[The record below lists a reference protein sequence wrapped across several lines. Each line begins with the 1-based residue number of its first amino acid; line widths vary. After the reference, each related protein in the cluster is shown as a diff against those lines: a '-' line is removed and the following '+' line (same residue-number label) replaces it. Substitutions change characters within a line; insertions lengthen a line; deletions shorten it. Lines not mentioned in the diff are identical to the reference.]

1 MAPCRELEQS
11 MNSSHADSTNFKK
24 ANKLLK
30 MKKIYI
36 ADRDALPLHTTL
48 VPTVRQCMD
57 GYCLCHD
64 CSNKTSAVC

>member
-1 MAPCRELEQS
+1 MTPCRELEQS
-11 MNSSHADSTNFKK
+11 MNNSHADSTNFKK

-48 VPTVRQCMD
+48 VPTVRQR
-57 GYCLCHD
+57 
-64 CSNKTSAVC
+64 